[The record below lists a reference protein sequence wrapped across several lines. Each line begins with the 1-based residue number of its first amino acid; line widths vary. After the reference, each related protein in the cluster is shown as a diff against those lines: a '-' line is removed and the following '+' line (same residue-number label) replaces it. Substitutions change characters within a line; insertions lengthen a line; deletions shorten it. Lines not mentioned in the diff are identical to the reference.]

1 MAAKPGE
8 IDQVRG
14 PIEIAMRLSVQ
25 HMERM
30 AGHVMGPQRQQRQET
45 IYDMDMRNIVDE
57 VVQESMMEQM
67 RPPREVM
74 APPAP
79 PPTPM
84 QPMEQPTP
92 MPRPEPASTPPLL
105 PTPLPPRS
113 I

>member
-1 MAAKPGE
+1 MAARPGE

-14 PIEIAMRLSVQ
+14 PIEIAMRLSAQ

-79 PPTPM
+79 PP
-84 QPMEQPTP
+84 
-92 MPRPEPASTPPLL
+92 
-105 PTPLPPRS
+105 
-113 I
+113 